1 MYARKATFYL
11 ARETRHAT
19 SLLFLWIYQKAVINR
34 EMEGGPGGLIESQC
48 YWKIGHL
55 RSLPSC

>member
-1 MYARKATFYL
+1 MYTHEATFYL

-34 EMEGGPGGLIESQC
+34 EMEGGPGGLIESQY
-48 YWKIGHL
+48 YWKIGYL
-55 RSLPSC
+55 RSLST

>member
-19 SLLFLWIYQKAVINR
+19 SLLFLWIYRKAVINR
-34 EMEGGPGGLIESQC
+34 EMEGGPGGLFESQ
-48 YWKIGHL
+48 YY
-55 RSLPSC
+55 